1 MLVKIIMKT
10 IQLTPKSLKKS
21 NSPVTKT
28 GQGDTLKKRLLG
40 AKEGETIKARE
51 KIIEAARICF
61 AKHGFAGTSMKDIQ
75 NVAGCSRGNL
85 YHHFKT
91 KVDII
96 QLIITQNLVIYSE
109 RIETIIKDSDK
120 NDLCLS
126 DLVEDL
132 ASFAE
137 EITKGPGKGMAFH
150 VWSLA
155 MVDPDVRATMLV
167 YFERI
172 RSALEQ
178 KVKVLQKKGDIPQ
191 TKNTQDLSVALF
203 GLLIPG
209 FTLQSVFMDDK
220 SLNSKEFFDSL
231 SLLFKR
237 SLSHG

>member
-1 MLVKIIMKT
+1 MKT

-231 SLLFKR
+231 SSLFQG
-237 SLSHG
+237 SLSHA